1 LVCIKAVDQSNPSFY
16 ISKDKKF
23 KQNYIQHY
31 EARAT
36 MALQPLALMTSY
48 LFSAWI
54 SHFVE
59 SIWRLGNISYDHH
72 HLLILDGHESQ
83 MTLEVARAAME
94 VELDLLSLHSHI
106 SHVFQS
112 LDIVIFESFEKYFH
126 DYRDF

>member
-1 LVCIKAVDQSNPSFY
+1 
-16 ISKDKKF
+16 
-23 KQNYIQHY
+23 
-31 EARAT
+31 
-36 MALQPLALMTSY
+36 
-48 LFSAWI
+48 
-54 SHFVE
+54 
-59 SIWRLGNISYDHH
+59 
-72 HLLILDGHESQ
+72 